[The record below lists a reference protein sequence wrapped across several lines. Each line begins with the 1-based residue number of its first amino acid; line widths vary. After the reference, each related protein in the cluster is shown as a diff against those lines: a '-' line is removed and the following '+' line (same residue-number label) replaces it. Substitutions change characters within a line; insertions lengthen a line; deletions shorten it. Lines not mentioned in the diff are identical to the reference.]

1 MGNNDLHDFLTKI
14 DSGQESEPASSDRFD
29 HYRSLADSNLMILV
43 AKNVVPPFRFKAG
56 GWELCQSSIEL
67 GPSIKARIAEKG
79 FLMFRVDEDQTG
91 WTELIDLSP
100 LPATDAKREDK

>member
-1 MGNNDLHDFLTKI
+1 VGNNDPHDFLTKI
-14 DSGQESEPASSDRFD
+14 DSGRENEPASSDRFD

-56 GWELCQSSIEL
+56 GWELFQSSIEL
-67 GPSIKARIAEKG
+67 GPSIKSRVAENG

-91 WTELIDLSP
+91 WIDLSS